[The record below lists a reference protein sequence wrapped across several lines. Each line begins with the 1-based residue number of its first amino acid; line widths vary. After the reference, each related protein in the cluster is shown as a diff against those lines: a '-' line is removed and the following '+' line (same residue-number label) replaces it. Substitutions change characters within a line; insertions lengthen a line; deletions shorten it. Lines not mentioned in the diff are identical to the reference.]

1 MRQRVMIAIALAN
14 EPDVIIADEPTT
26 ALDVTTQAQ
35 ILDLL
40 TQICVNRGTAIVLI
54 THNLGIVAGFCDSVY
69 VMYAGRI
76 VERSPTSRLFSQPA
90 HPYTEALLRS
100 VPRSVAPGEWLYS
113 IPGAPPD
120 LARPAIGCSFNPRC
134 SRGAHEQR
142 CADETP
148 VPFVTIT
155 AEGPVMAECHFA
167 VERVGAYPEMAGHA
181 GGEP

>member
-1 MRQRVMIAIALAN
+1 MSGPPPRQ
-14 EPDVIIADEPTT
+14 
-26 ALDVTTQAQ
+26 
-35 ILDLL
+35 
-40 TQICVNRGTAIVLI
+40 
-54 THNLGIVAGFCDSVY
+54 
-69 VMYAGRI
+69 
-76 VERSPTSRLFSQPA
+76 LFAQPA
-90 HPYTEALLRS
+90 HPYTEVKLLTSRC
-100 VPRSVAPGEWLYS
+100 RAQVAPGEWLFS

-120 LARPAIGCSFNPRC
+120 LARPAIGCSFSPRC

-142 CADETP
+142 CANETP